1 MTDPPDDAASHAALD
16 TAIKAHAEEFVRDGE
31 VITRWLAL
39 AATQSF
45 DGGGVVIT
53 MVDDAAVPRWQIRG
67 LLHEGLAIVDS
78 GAEDDRTT

>member
-1 MTDPPDDAASHAALD
+1 MTDPPGESATRAALD
-16 TAIKAHAEEFVRDGE
+16 AAVKAHAEGHVRDGE
-31 VITRWLAL
+31 VVTRWLVL

-53 MVDDAAVPRWQIRG
+53 MVDDEAVPRWQIRG

-78 GAEDDRTT
+78 DAEDDRTS